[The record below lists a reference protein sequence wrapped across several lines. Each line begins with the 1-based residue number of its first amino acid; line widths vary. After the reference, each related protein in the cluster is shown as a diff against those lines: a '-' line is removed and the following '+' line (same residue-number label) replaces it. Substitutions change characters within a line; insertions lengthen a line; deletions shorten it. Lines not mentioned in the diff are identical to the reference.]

1 MHSDPFMRAMSR
13 ISDAALTSDQWPT
26 ALQSIAE
33 AVGTLGAV
41 YYLLNKLTGGV
52 ESISVAGFSVD
63 ADEFV
68 NYYAARD
75 LFKPLL
81 EATPTGSWLRLAA
94 LCCSRGKTH
103 LVLGIRERIGKIWRM
118 KNYLYLLL
126 AIGLVTGFVGCSQ
139 SEENQSSPPATNA
152 PAPAK

>member
-1 MHSDPFMRAMSR
+1 MRSDPFMRAISR
-13 ISDAALTSDQWPT
+13 ISEAALTPDQWPT

-75 LFKPLL
+75 LFKTIARGNPNRELV
-81 EATPTGSWLRLAA
+81 AAFQTPVPN
-94 LCCSRGKTH
+94 H
-103 LVLGIRERIGKIWRM
+103 
-118 KNYLYLLL
+118 
-126 AIGLVTGFVGCSQ
+126 
-139 SEENQSSPPATNA
+139 SPQRRVI
-152 PAPAK
+152 